1 MDYREGIQVLREAR
15 VFAPALVHFRGAY
28 HVFSRTKLISSG
40 RSIIEALDAGGFLP
54 RPERRLAVFAAE
66 GLVVV
71 YKGVTV
77 ATTQSKNMA
86 VRIANALNEYAAG
99 DRAK

>member
-15 VFAPALVHFRGAY
+15 VFAPALVHFNGSY
-28 HVFSRTKLISSG
+28 HVFSRTKLVSSG
-40 RSIIEALDAGGFLP
+40 RNIIEALSAGGFLP
-54 RPERRLAVFAAE
+54 RPERRMAVFVAD

-71 YKGVTV
+71 YKGVPV
-77 ATTQSKNMA
+77 ASAQSKNMA